1 MLMSWF
7 NNLPI
12 QVKLLGSFG
21 AAIGLMAVSIVFCVR
36 ALGGSTSDME
46 ELFGTHYQGQVLL
59 DESKQEFLLSNI
71 YTMDSLLAEDPIKAK
86 DIVTQA
92 EAHQA
97 KAIELLN
104 QYRATQSEQVI
115 LERIDSAL
123 AGSVVLAGIRREVF
137 SLILDGRIRA
147 AVTLNEDG
155 TSESPSGDKTAESVV
170 ITLNE
175 ATFLSQQLA
184 TRMESNAAAAA
195 STAMR
200 NSITIA
206 VFAAAAGMALA
217 FFIARSIK
225 RSIGNVVSR
234 LESMEAHC
242 ISDLERG
249 IRGLAE
255 GDLTIVVEPVTP
267 KIASYHKDEVGRAA
281 GTINSTL
288 DRLVATVATYN
299 EARLNLSKIVTEVR
313 DGAGSLLES
322 SDALKDSSDQMA
334 SATGQIA
341 NAINEV
347 TRSAVALS
355 GLSQDSAREVEQV
368 ASGSQLLASA
378 AHANAQ
384 SADDSKAEASRM
396 SERIQYVANAS
407 ELVAASAE
415 QSRVAAQE
423 GQEAVSRAVSSMES
437 IAVAV
442 DRASATVGQLGE
454 FGKQIGDIVKTI
466 DDIAAQT
473 NLLALNAAI
482 EAARAGEQGRG
493 FAVVAENVRSL
504 AERSS
509 QSTKEIAK
517 LIAGVQQATQDAVSV
532 MAVGV
537 RDVDE
542 GRETT
547 AGAGL
552 ALESI
557 IASVRESAVQ
567 MQQIAKDV
575 QDLAGGAD
583 RIVVSAEQI
592 ATMAIESAQGAN
604 DMATGTGRVTE
615 AIIQVSATSEETSAS
630 AEQVSAST
638 EQLSAQAQELAATAS
653 HVKTVAEGLGH
664 SVSQFKV
671 AA

>member
-1 MLMSWF
+1 MSWF

-21 AAIGLMAVSIVFCVR
+21 TAIGLMAISIVFSVS
-36 ALGGSTSDME
+36 ALGASTTDLK
-46 ELFGTHYQGQVLL
+46 ELYGTHYKGQVLL
-59 DESKQEFLLSNI
+59 DEAKQEYLLSNI
-71 YTMDSLLAEDPIKAK
+71 YTMDSLLAEDPIEAK
-86 DIVTQA
+86 DIVLVA

-97 KAIELLN
+97 KGTSLLN
-104 QYRATQSEQVI
+104 DYRATQSEQVI

-123 AGSVVLAGIRREVF
+123 ANSQLLASIRSEVF
-137 SLILDGRIRA
+137 QLIRDGRIRA
-147 AVTLNEDG
+147 AITLNEDG
-155 TSESPSGDKTAESVV
+155 TAASPSGDKTAESIV

-175 ATFLSQQLA
+175 ATYLSQQLA
-184 TRMESNAAAAA
+184 ERMETGAA
-195 STAMR
+195 SSAATAKR
-200 NSITIA
+200 NSIVIA
-206 VFAAAAGMALA
+206 VFAAAAGMAVA
-217 FFIARSIK
+217 FLIARTIR

-234 LESMEAHC
+234 LESMERNC
-242 ISDLERG
+242 ITSLERG
-249 IRGLAE
+249 IRGLAK
-255 GDLTIVVEPVTP
+255 GDLTIEVQSATP
-267 KIASYHKDEVGRAA
+267 KIASYHKDEVGKAA
-281 GTINSTL
+281 GTINATL
-288 DRLVATVATYN
+288 DRLVSTISTYN
-299 EARLNLSKIVTEVR
+299 EARMNLSRIVTEVR
-313 DGAGSLLES
+313 DGAGSLLDS
-322 SDALKDSSDQMA
+322 SDTLKDSSDQMA

-347 TRSAVALS
+347 TRSAVALA
-355 GLSQDSAREVEQV
+355 GLSQDSAKEVEQV
-368 ASGSQLLASA
+368 ASGSQMLASA

-396 SERIQYVANAS
+396 SERIQYVAKAS

-415 QSRVAAQE
+415 QSRQAAQE
-423 GQEAVSRAVSSMES
+423 GQEAVARAASSMES
-437 IAVAV
+437 IATAV
-442 DRASATVGQLGE
+442 NRASETVGQLGE

-466 DDIAAQT
+466 DEIAAQT

-509 QSTKEIAK
+509 SSTKEIAT
-517 LIAGVQQATQDAVSV
+517 LIAKVQQATKDAVNV

-537 RDVDE
+537 RDVEE

-547 AGAGL
+547 SGAGL

-604 DMATGTGRVTE
+604 EMATGTGRVTE

-638 EQLSAQAQELAATAS
+638 QELSAQAQELAATATQ
-653 HVKTVAEGLGH
+653 VKTVAEGLGQ